1 MIWTSP
7 DDQHVVLFSDSSSFP
22 SFIGEVFCL
31 LAYSNAAPSVHQ
43 GKVRAQ
49 SPSCKSFTSLCFWLL
64 GGIVH
69 IGKKDRF
76 YLEMSYIIF
85 LAAGHRPRQLQEPV
99 LPKFGVVLF
108 PPFPLLSSCF
118 PLSLLFPLVSPFPFH
133 LLQWAMQ
140 LYLLIELGPPGPLA
154 HYSGSVGLNS
164 MFSLV

>member
-43 GKVRAQ
+43 GEVRAQ

-69 IGKKDRF
+69 IGKRDINLFRNVIITF
-76 YLEMSYIIF
+76 FAYIEG
-85 LAAGHRPRQLQEPV
+85 AN
-99 LPKFGVVLF
+99 
-108 PPFPLLSSCF
+108 
-118 PLSLLFPLVSPFPFH
+118 
-133 LLQWAMQ
+133 
-140 LYLLIELGPPGPLA
+140 PG
-154 HYSGSVGLNS
+154 
-164 MFSLV
+164 F